1 MGNKPLISE
10 PSVIGWWWKMTRM
23 NPLMMGGLHGISS
36 LHFRPQVPYGA
47 WTSPKIAAYPSVSQD
62 SCRHLSSCIPDSAS
76 LIEKM
81 SSWHF
86 HHYSSTHFLIY
97 SSFQIAVENQKV
109 LGHLTTTFC
118 NNQFQWRA
126 IFLVLKDSSRLWEHR
141 FETAYLRKTL
151 GSLGWH
157 GGSWPDVKKA
167 NMLKGLNRYRIPEVR
182 CVSKK
187 FRGDLSSKGTWHH
200 HRRIS
205 PICKRPHQRLEKAL
219 WNQRQPC

>member
-126 IFLVLKDSSRLWEHR
+126 IFWSWKIQAAFGNIDSKLLIFVKLLEVSDD
-141 FETAYLRKTL
+141 TAVPGQT
-151 GSLGWH
+151 
-157 GGSWPDVKKA
+157 
-167 NMLKGLNRYRIPEVR
+167 
-182 CVSKK
+182 
-187 FRGDLSSKGTWHH
+187 
-200 HRRIS
+200 
-205 PICKRPHQRLEKAL
+205 
-219 WNQRQPC
+219 

>member
-86 HHYSSTHFLIY
+86 HHYSSTHRFKLQSRIKRFLGTWQQHFATIN
-97 SSFQIAVENQKV
+97 FNGER
-109 LGHLTTTFC
+109 F
-118 NNQFQWRA
+118 
-126 IFLVLKDSSRLWEHR
+126 FLVLKDSSRLWEHR

-167 NMLKGLNRYRIPEVR
+167 NMLKGLNRYTRSKMCFQEVQ
-182 CVSKK
+182 
-187 FRGDLSSKGTWHH
+187 
-200 HRRIS
+200 RRS
-205 PICKRPHQRLEKAL
+205 LLKRHLAP
-219 WNQRQPC
+219 P